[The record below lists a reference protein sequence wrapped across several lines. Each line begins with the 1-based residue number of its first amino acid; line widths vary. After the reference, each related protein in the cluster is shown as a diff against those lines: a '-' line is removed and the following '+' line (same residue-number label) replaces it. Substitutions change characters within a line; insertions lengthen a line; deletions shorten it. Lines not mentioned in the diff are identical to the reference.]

1 MDGLFTTLTKLKRT
15 HIAALSAIIAL
26 IHVGLITGCSLL
38 SGGVKTSTNEIVL
51 ARIMSVTA
59 VEQVDKVSVI
69 IESDIPLSY
78 SEIKLSNPIRLV
90 VDFPDAEL
98 SVLEGQPETPSG
110 LVTSV
115 RVVQFDEYAGRIAR
129 VEITLKEIPEYEI
142 SSHGNNT
149 VIDFFKPAPAEKI
162 MEISTPSDR
171 ESENGSEREIEIPEA
186 GTVEQGQA
194 VTAISRH
201 SGRVTEPEIQ
211 RPILS
216 REKPEAHK
224 RWIGK
229 PEPEKTGEAAE
240 KAEIAPEEE
249 KEQDV
254 ISARTGP
261 VGAYGPGE
269 YLEFVLKWAG
279 IAAGDSTMS
288 VETYTGEGKEKV
300 YRIVSKAKS
309 RPYLD
314 IFYKV
319 RNRIESYIN
328 PENSLTHK
336 YVVNSREGGRRKERV
351 LVFDQNRHLV
361 TRIVREKGETISD
374 LYEIPESVHDSLSS
388 FYAIRDEELNV
399 GDRIQ
404 FMVFEGRKNWELI
417 VDVLAREEITVR
429 AGTFKTIKIHPLL
442 KYEGIFRR
450 KGELFVWVT
459 DDEVRMP
466 VLMKSKVK
474 VGSIVAE
481 LARYSFSGPP
491 ADALEMEAP

>member
-1 MDGLFTTLTKLKRT
+1 MKKDPTLVLLAITAMLLTTL
-15 HIAALSAIIAL
+15 
-26 IHVGLITGCSLL
+26 ITACSLL
-38 SGGVKTSTNEIVL
+38 SGGVKTSANENIL
-51 ARIMSVTA
+51 ARIMSVTVVGQA
-59 VEQVDKVSVI
+59 DRVSVL
-69 IESDIPLSY
+69 IESDVPLSY

-98 SVLEGQPETPSG
+98 SVPEGQPEASYG

-115 RVVQFDEYAGRIAR
+115 RAMQFDEYAGRIAR

-149 VIDFFKPAPAEKI
+149 VIDFFKPDTSEKTAEV
-162 MEISTPSDR
+162 SSPSDR
-171 ESENGSEREIEIPEA
+171 VNKNADVMKTETTEA
-186 GTVEQGQA
+186 GVVEPGQA
-194 VTAISRH
+194 EPEISRQPH
-201 SGRVTEPEIQ
+201 SVTEPEI
-211 RPILS
+211 RHPTLPEEGHDALN
-216 REKPEAHK
+216 RWKDKPEPDY
-224 RWIGK
+224 GNST
-229 PEPEKTGEAAE
+229 PEPEKIRKAAG
-240 KAEIAPEEE
+240 KTDIASEDE
-249 KEQDV
+249 KESDV
-254 ISARTGP
+254 IPARPGP
-261 VGAYGPGE
+261 VEAYNPGE

-279 IAAGDSTMS
+279 IVAGDSTMS
-288 VETYTGEGKEKV
+288 VENYTGEEGKNV
-300 YRIVSKAKS
+300 YRIVSTAKS
-309 RPYLD
+309 RSLVD

-319 RNRIESYIN
+319 RNRIESYID
-328 PENSLTHK
+328 PASGLTHK
-336 YVVNSREGGRRKERV
+336 YVVNSREGGRRKVRV

-361 TRIVREKGETISD
+361 TRIVREKDKITSA
-374 LYEIPESVHDSLSS
+374 LYEIPEYVHDSLSS

-491 ADALEMEAP
+491 EDTLEMEIP

>member
-15 HIAALSAIIAL
+15 HIAALSVIIAL
-26 IHVGLITGCSLL
+26 LHVGFITGCSLL
-38 SGGVKTSTNEIVL
+38 SGGVKTSANEIVL
-51 ARIMSVTA
+51 ARILSVTV
-59 VEQVDKVSVI
+59 VEQAGRVSVI

-98 SVLEGQPETPSG
+98 SVLVGQPETPFG

-115 RVVQFDEYAGRIAR
+115 RAVQFDEYTGSIAR
-129 VEITLKEIPEYEI
+129 LEIVLKEIPEYEI
-142 SSHGNNT
+142 SSYGNNT
-149 VIDFFKPAPAEKI
+149 FIDFFKPPIAEKAV
-162 MEISTPSDR
+162 EISLPSDNA
-171 ESENGSEREIEIPEA
+171 SEKVIVKEKETTEI
-186 GTVEQGQA
+186 GTVEPEQA
-194 VTAISRH
+194 ESRISRQLE
-201 SGRVTEPEIQ
+201 SVAEPEIQ

-216 REKPEAHK
+216 VDEPEVHK

-229 PEPEKTGEAAE
+229 TEPE
-240 KAEIAPEEE
+240 KAEIASENEM
-249 KEQDV
+249 EQDV
-254 ISARTGP
+254 IPAKTGP

-279 IAAGDSTMS
+279 IVAGDSTMS

-417 VDVLAREEITVR
+417 VDVLAREEIKVR

-481 LARYSFSGPP
+481 LTRYSFSGPP